1 MIPGIDM
8 EQVKAYNKSLKEY
21 RDRAAKVQ
29 AGIEYSE
36 KELARTCA
44 ELSTALGMTVTP
56 DNIEQ
61 IRAEYINKI
70 NSVLAT
76 GTDIINRIRSEEA
89 MLREV
94 GQAPVTQAPQ
104 APVTQAPQ
112 APVTQAPV
120 TQAPVTQAPQAPVT
134 QAPQAPDIIQ
144 PPTSEVA
151 QPNLFANLGDIPPM
165 FNNAR

>member
-104 APVTQAPQ
+104 APVTQAP
-112 APVTQAPV
+112 VTQTP
-120 TQAPVTQAPQAPVT
+120 